1 MVRHMKKILQ
11 LIAISFLLSSAS
23 SFAEFKQ
30 NKDWFWN
37 LSLDAGN
44 FVYAATLNSSDRL
57 LGQYCYFDEGT
68 CVYMVTLGITCTEG
82 SEYPSIINSSA
93 GVVTVD
99 LICAHKYED
108 ENTFFITP
116 FDDVDNIIKQASTI
130 GFAVAMEGDEFKVVR
145 FSLSGSTYAIEKM
158 RSGAEVL
165 SDQINYK
172 SNTKSEEYL

>member
-1 MVRHMKKILQ
+1 MRHMKKILQ
-11 LIAISFLLSSAS
+11 SLAISLLLISVS
-23 SFAEFKQ
+23 SFANIKQ
-30 NKDWFWN
+30 NKDWFWD

-44 FVYAATLNSSDRL
+44 FVYAATMNDSERL

-68 CVYMVTLGITCTEG
+68 CVYIVTLGITCTEG
-82 SEYPSIINSSA
+82 SKYPSIINSSA
-93 GVVTVD
+93 GVAQVD
-99 LICAHKYED
+99 LICAHKFEG

-116 FDDVDNIIKQASTI
+116 FDDVDNIIRQASNI

-145 FSLSGSTYAIEKM
+145 FSLLGSTHAIEMM
-158 RSGAEVL
+158 RSGAEIL